1 MRLRLPQTLSWLP
14 GLLSHSPSCFLDP
27 WESRTHDPRFCI
39 FGLLEISAKYCTFR
53 RMRIEL
59 FISFILLV
67 ENDIKKENTNFRQA
81 VSSEE
86 LQDVWK
92 MGLLILLIS
101 IYPYEYIALEQFYK
115 LILSEDEVEFK
126 KSENFWMIRK

>member
-1 MRLRLPQTLSWLP
+1 M
-14 GLLSHSPSCFLDP
+14 
-27 WESRTHDPRFCI
+27 
-39 FGLLEISAKYCTFR
+39 
-53 RMRIEL
+53 
-59 FISFILLV
+59 